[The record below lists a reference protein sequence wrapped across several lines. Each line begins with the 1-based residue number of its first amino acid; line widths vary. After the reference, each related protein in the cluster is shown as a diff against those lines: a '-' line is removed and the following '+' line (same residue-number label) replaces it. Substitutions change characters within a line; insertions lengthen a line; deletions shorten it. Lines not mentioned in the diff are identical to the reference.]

1 MKYKKLLSMKV
12 VAALLTSVAVAVPF
26 VASAQSASTHA
37 TMQRQTMTD
46 QYVVTRSGQYDYAPD
61 VIVFGGNYHVYWCGS
76 VVGSPGDHILH
87 AQSASIAGPYHASFL
102 PFAGTYDIAL
112 APTGG
117 GSFDGQHT
125 CDPSVVKAS
134 GSARFTMYYGGA
146 ALKAN
151 GTATAIGVAQSFD
164 GVHFFRANNGQ
175 PIVKAA
181 NTSAAPANAY
191 GAGQPAVFML
201 GGMYYLSFTDTTGAG
216 ANPYNGAGQFLLRS
230 TSPTF
235 DQNTQELSAP
245 GTWVASQVLS
255 GSVVTAAR
263 FSYLQANSIDVAV
276 DPMTNT
282 LLIASNQVAASTWI
296 YTMHPS
302 FTSLAQ
308 PQYVAMAGTW
318 RDGPSI
324 AKNADR
330 TMLARPACNSATV
343 SVFKGDSTNSNYGL
357 VQNWDIAMAQ
367 GTIAFDSTMCA
378 H

>member
-1 MKYKKLLSMKV
+1 MKYNYLSLMKIA
-12 VAALLTSVAVAVPF
+12 AALLTSVVAAAP
-26 VASAQSASTHA
+26 VASRAQSVSTHA

-61 VIVFGGNYHVYWCGS
+61 VIAFGGNYHVYWCGS
-76 VVGSPGDHILH
+76 VSGSPGDHILH
-87 AQSASIAGPYHASFL
+87 AQSSSIAGPYHASFL
-102 PFAGTYDIAL
+102 PLAGTYDIAL
-112 APTGG
+112 APTGS

-125 CDPSVVKAS
+125 CDPSVVKAP
-134 GSARFTMYYGGA
+134 GSALFTMYYGGA
-146 ALKAN
+146 AMKAN
-151 GTATAIGVAQSFD
+151 GAATAIGVAQSLD

-175 PIVKAA
+175 PIVKPA

-235 DQNTQELSAP
+235 DQNTQELSGP
-245 GTWVASQVLS
+245 GTWMASQVLS

-276 DPMTNT
+276 DPMTNK
-282 LLIASNQVAASTWI
+282 LLIASDQDATSTWV
-296 YTMHPS
+296 YTMDPS

-330 TMLARPACNSATV
+330 TMLARPACNSATL
-343 SVFKGDSTNSNYGL
+343 SVFKGDSTNSNYGSVL
-357 VQNWDIAMAQ
+357 TWDIAMAQ
-367 GTIAFDSTMCA
+367 GTVAFDATMCA